1 MSGYASDSATS
12 SYCLGN
18 GKKPNLISTRIF
30 EIETGFN
37 IYEGRERQNSSSLA
51 RYKSSESFAALL
63 TTGRYADQ
71 RPAEVVDWA
80 GDTAALE
87 AVQP

>member
-1 MSGYASDSATS
+1 MR
-12 SYCLGN
+12 LGRIVWGMEN
-18 GKKPNLISTRIF
+18 KPNLISTRIF

-51 RYKSSESFAALL
+51 RYKSSESYAALL
-63 TTGRYADQ
+63 TTGRYVDQ

>member
-1 MSGYASDSATS
+1 M
-12 SYCLGN
+12 
-18 GKKPNLISTRIF
+18 KP
-30 EIETGFN
+30 
-37 IYEGRERQNSSSLA
+37 A
-51 RYKSSESFAALL
+51 P
-63 TTGRYADQ
+63 GRYADQ

>member
-1 MSGYASDSATS
+1 MRLVRIVWGMEE
-12 SYCLGN
+12 
-18 GKKPNLISTRIF
+18 KPNLISTRIF

-51 RYKSSESFAALL
+51 RYKSSESYAALL
-63 TTGRYADQ
+63 TTGRCADQ